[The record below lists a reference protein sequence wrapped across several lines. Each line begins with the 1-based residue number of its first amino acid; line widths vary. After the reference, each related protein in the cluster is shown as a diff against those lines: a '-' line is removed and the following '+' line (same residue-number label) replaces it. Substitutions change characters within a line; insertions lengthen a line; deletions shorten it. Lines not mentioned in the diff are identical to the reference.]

1 MLLKFP
7 HIEPVMNIRPFCL
20 LLLLANLTTAA
31 LAGAVSKE
39 KTS

>member
-20 LLLLANLTTAA
+20 LLLLNLTTAA